1 MGKNKEEQQR
11 ELEERRRVR
20 EKQIAQLRAS
30 NEMLEEAKETVI
42 KHYGENSDQTKDLLR
57 DIDFAKRQNIEKG
70 GSYLRASQTEI
81 ESAKYNEVDPQVVEE
96 YKQRLVKRGLTDEQI
111 HQKDISKEMGIT
123 AEIAVEEKPKTK
135 MELLKEKLFNLNK
148 NKANGGTTVEA
159 STPDSKPMTDDE
171 FQKLLEKRKNEDNLP
186 QIHIAEPQ
194 PQSTLPT
201 QKKPEI
207 KMSEEMIKTTDK
219 ISSIEDVN
227 PTLSFN
233 KEKLNECIGFDPRE
247 IPSYV
252 QYDVIPLPS
261 NGECYPNKQKA
272 IPVAYL
278 TAADE
283 NLITSPNLYNNGSLI
298 DIILERKILDKR
310 IHVRDLCNG
319 DRDAI
324 LVWLRATAYGSDY
337 PIIATHNGKQ
347 FQSSVD
353 LSKLKYKE
361 FKLKGDENG
370 LFDYITTNGDKIKYK
385 ILSHGEEEI
394 LVENIKKMYNE
405 TNAHDITVYCNKI
418 LDNLAMISDGDNTEE
433 LETVYNTMKGV
444 QEWAEN
450 IAVVENVKT
459 DALYN
464 TAVTNRMIANTV
476 SVNGN
481 TDQAFIKQY
490 IENMRANEAKKYR
503 EYINENIPGM
513 DFKITVNIPESEGGG
528 SFETFL
534 GLSET
539 LFINV

>member
-1 MGKNKEEQQR
+1 
-11 ELEERRRVR
+11 
-20 EKQIAQLRAS
+20 
-30 NEMLEEAKETVI
+30 MLEEAKDEVI
-42 KHYGENSDQTKDLLR
+42 RHYGENSSQAHDLLK
-57 DIDFAKRQNIEKG
+57 DIDFAKNQNIEKG
-70 GSYLRASQTEI
+70 SGYLKASQAEI
-81 ESAKYNEVDPQVVEE
+81 ENAKYNEVDQKEIE
-96 YKQRLVKRGLTDEQI
+96 AYNKRLAKRGLTDEQI
-111 HQKDISKEMGIT
+111 RQKDISKEMGIT
-123 AEIAVEEKPKTK
+123 AETAVEEKPKTK
-135 MELLKEKLFNLNK
+135 MEQLKEKLFNLNK

-159 STPDSKPMTDDE
+159 STPDSKPMTDEE
-171 FQKLLEKRKNEDNLP
+171 FQKLLEKRKNEDNTP
-186 QIHIAEPQ
+186 QIPIAEPQ
-194 PQSTLPT
+194 PQPTLPV
-201 QKKPEI
+201 QEKPEI
-207 KMSEEMIKTTDK
+207 KISEELAKTTNK

-227 PTLSFN
+227 PALSFN

-370 LFDYITTNGDKIKYK
+370 LFDYTTSNGDKIKYK
-385 ILSHGEEEI
+385 ILSHGEEEM
-394 LVENIKKMYNE
+394 LVENVKKMYNE

-433 LETVYNTMKGV
+433 LETVYSTMKGV

-450 IAVVENVKT
+450 IAIVENVKT
-459 DALYN
+459 DVLYN

-481 TDQAFIKQY
+481 TDPGFIKQY

-503 EYINENIPGM
+503 EHINDNIPGM

>member
-1 MGKNKEEQQR
+1 MGKSKEEQQR
-11 ELEERRRVR
+11 ELEERRRIR
-20 EKQIAQLRAS
+20 DKQIAQLRAS
-30 NEMLEEAKETVI
+30 NEMLEEAKDEVI
-42 KHYGENSDQTKDLLR
+42 RHYGENSSQAHDLLK
-57 DIDFAKRQNIEKG
+57 DIDFAKNQNIEKG
-70 GSYLRASQTEI
+70 SGYLKASQAEI
-81 ESAKYNEVDPQVVEE
+81 ENAKYNEVDQKEIE
-96 YKQRLVKRGLTDEQI
+96 AYNKRLAKRGLTDEQI
-111 HQKDISKEMGIT
+111 RQKDISKEMGIT
-123 AEIAVEEKPKTK
+123 AETAVEEKPKTK
-135 MELLKEKLFNLNK
+135 MEQLKEKLFNLNK

-159 STPDSKPMTDDE
+159 STPDSKPMTDEE
-171 FQKLLEKRKNEDNLP
+171 FQKLLEKRKNEDNTP
-186 QIHIAEPQ
+186 QIPIAEPQ
-194 PQSTLPT
+194 PQPTLPV
-201 QKKPEI
+201 QEKPEI
-207 KMSEEMIKTTDK
+207 KISEELAKTTNK

-227 PTLSFN
+227 PALSFN

-370 LFDYITTNGDKIKYK
+370 LFDYTTSNGDKIKYK
-385 ILSHGEEEI
+385 ILSHGEEEM
-394 LVENIKKMYNE
+394 LVENVKKMYNE

-433 LETVYNTMKGV
+433 LETVYSTMKGV

-450 IAVVENVKT
+450 IAIVENVKT
-459 DALYN
+459 DVLYN

-481 TDQAFIKQY
+481 TDPGFIKQY

-503 EYINENIPGM
+503 EHINDNIPGM